1 LERDPD
7 FELPILLRDHTA
19 GDAVA
24 GVAGGIGLH
33 VVGLGMD
40 YDRSA
45 AVAEER
51 VGAVAE
57 SYVCVLQFCICLAFG
72 VYGEV
77 VHVTGV
83 VAVGIFQAVLLV
95 FGIEVRAGRFEVGGL
110 ALGVLMKVDGVLTG
124 RQIMKSKLEAD
135 AGSLLP
141 QGDRPDGFALSV
153 LEFDFGLGGAGER
166 ENKQSDS

>member
-1 LERDPD
+1 MAQWISGK
-7 FELPILLRDHTA
+7 LPYVI
-19 GDAVA
+19 A
-24 GVAGGIGLH
+24 GV
-33 VVGLGMD
+33 VPF
-40 YDRSA
+40 R
-45 AVAEER
+45 
-51 VGAVAE
+51 
-57 SYVCVLQFCICLAFG
+57 
-72 VYGEV
+72 
-77 VHVTGV
+77 
-83 VAVGIFQAVLLV
+83 IFQAVLLV